1 MGKRITCKNK
11 TVYTM
16 PVHVIPKHR
25 LRYNHPRKA
34 CLTENIHE
42 IITECSETQNS
53 LGWKGP

>member
-1 MGKRITCKNK
+1 
-11 TVYTM
+11 M